1 MEEDNEGQYCNVSW
15 LRTQENNVR
24 NGHRNVIGKV
34 YVLFG
39 NLFLNAADHRS
50 LEAATRA
57 ATVVFAFEI
66 SVCSAEKSG

>member
-1 MEEDNEGQYCNVSW
+1 M
-15 LRTQENNVR
+15 R

-39 NLFLNAADHRS
+39 NLLLDTADHRS

-57 ATVVFAFEI
+57 ATVFVAFQI

>member
-1 MEEDNEGQYCNVSW
+1 MLVPQRIVAMNTREHREEW
-15 LRTQENNVR
+15 
-24 NGHRNVIGKV
+24 HRSVIGKV

-39 NLFLNAADHRS
+39 NLLLDAADHRS

-57 ATVVFAFEI
+57 PTVFVAFQI

>member
-1 MEEDNEGQYCNVSW
+1 M
-15 LRTQENNVR
+15 R

-39 NLFLNAADHRS
+39 NLLLDTADHMS

-57 ATVVFAFEI
+57 ATVFVAF
-66 SVCSAEKSG
+66 